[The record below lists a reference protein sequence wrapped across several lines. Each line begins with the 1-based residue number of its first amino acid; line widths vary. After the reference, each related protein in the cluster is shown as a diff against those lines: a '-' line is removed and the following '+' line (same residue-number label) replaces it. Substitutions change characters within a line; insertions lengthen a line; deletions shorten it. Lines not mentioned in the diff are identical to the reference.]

1 MNRRL
6 AMILLLVS
14 VLPWGGRALAQV
26 DVVSLGHGVAWSRK
40 ATAMP
45 LDGWLQVVTF
55 DSSRVKVEVLARETR
70 EKALPMHRWMTGE
83 RVIAGCNG
91 GYFDPVTF
99 APAGL
104 QVVQGQATGKYQPFG
119 EWGGGFVV
127 QSGKAQIWTEPEIL
141 AMRTFD
147 AESFVQCSPVLV
159 DGSRRFSGAGE
170 DARARRTFIA
180 HDGRAR
186 WALGVTSSIG
196 LRELAAL
203 LASQGPQLVGFK
215 VHRALNLDGGP
226 STGLW
231 GRDERGKVVV
241 HEKEMWSV
249 KNCVVIRPV
258 QK

>member
-1 MNRRL
+1 MTRRL
-6 AMILLLVS
+6 TMILLLVP
-14 VLPWGGRALAQV
+14 VLSGGGRAVAQS

-45 LDGWLQVVTF
+45 PEGWLQVVTF
-55 DSSRVKVEVLARETR
+55 DSSKVKVEVLAKRTR
-70 EKALPMHRWMTGE
+70 QTALPMHRWMME
-83 RVIAGCNG
+83 EQVIAGCNG
-91 GYFDPVTF
+91 GYFEPATF

-104 QVVQGQATGKYQPFG
+104 QVVQGQVTGKYQQFG
-119 EWGGGFVV
+119 EWGGGFGVR
-127 QSGKAQIWTEPEIL
+127 SGKAQIWTEQEIL
-141 AMRTFD
+141 AMRIFE

-159 DGSRRFSGAGE
+159 DGTRRFTGAGK

-180 HDGRAR
+180 RDGGSR
-186 WALGVTSSIG
+186 WAMGVTSRMG

-203 LASQGPQLVGFK
+203 LADQGVQLVGFK

-231 GRDERGKVVV
+231 GKDERGKVVV

-258 QK
+258 LK

>member
-1 MNRRL
+1 MPRRL
-6 AMILLLVS
+6 AMILLLVP
-14 VLPWGGRALAQV
+14 LLCGGGRAPAQGH
-26 DVVSLGHGVAWSRK
+26 VVSLGHGVEWSRK
-40 ATAMP
+40 DFSLP
-45 LDGWLQVVTF
+45 LEGWLQVVTF
-55 DSSRVKVEVLARETR
+55 DSSKVKVEVLARETR
-70 EKALPMHRWMTGE
+70 GAALPLDSWMAE
-83 RVIAGCNG
+83 ARVIAGCNG
-91 GYFDPVTF
+91 GYFDPATF

-104 QVVQGQATGKYQPFG
+104 QMVQGQATGKYQPFG
-119 EWGGGFVV
+119 EWGGGFGV
-127 QSGKAQIWTEPEIL
+127 QSGKAQIWTEQEIL
-141 AMRTFD
+141 AMRTLD

-159 DGSRRFSGAGE
+159 DGTRRFSGAGE

-180 HDGRAR
+180 HDGRAL

-196 LRELAAL
+196 LRQLAAL
-203 LASQGPQLVGFK
+203 LASQGPQLVGFQ

-241 HEKEMWSV
+241 HEKEMWPV